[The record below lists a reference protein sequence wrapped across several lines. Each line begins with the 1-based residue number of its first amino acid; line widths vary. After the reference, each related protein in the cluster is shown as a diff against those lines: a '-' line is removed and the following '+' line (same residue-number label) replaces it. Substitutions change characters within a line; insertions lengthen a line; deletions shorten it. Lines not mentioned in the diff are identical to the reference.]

1 MQPIHIVGGGLAG
14 TEAAWQVARRGVPAV
29 LHEMRPA
36 RPTPAHRT
44 GRLAELVCSNSLRS
58 DDPIAPAGL
67 LKHELRRC
75 GSMVIACADQH
86 RVPAGQAFSG
96 AAPTSNPV
104 TVTVGARVAV
114 VGFSGITEAGLYQIN
129 VTVPPGTGSGD
140 QAVTAIV
147 NGVVTPL
154 GPVVSV
160 Q

>member
-1 MQPIHIVGGGLAG
+1 V
-14 TEAAWQVARRGVPAV
+14 
-29 LHEMRPA
+29 
-36 RPTPAHRT
+36 
-44 GRLAELVCSNSLRS
+44 S
-58 DDPIAPAGL
+58 
-67 LKHELRRC
+67 
-75 GSMVIACADQH
+75 
-86 RVPAGQAFSG
+86 
-96 AAPTSNPV
+96 
-104 TVTVGARVAV
+104 VTVGARVAV